1 MFERPGEEME
11 LKVYMLILLRKWWVV
26 LSVFVITLTA
36 TIVFIFTRPKI
47 YEATVTFV
55 IVPDPSLA
63 GSVVYGVDIL
73 SRQTE
78 IGNTYAE
85 IAVSRLVRQHV
96 ADDLGVSMADMA
108 GFLIDATPLAGT
120 NLLKITVQGRD
131 PQNVQNLANAIGD
144 KTVAYVEK
152 LQGIYALNLLD
163 AATLPYQPVGS
174 DKKMQIAIG
183 AVFGLVLGCGLAFF
197 LEYLQIPLFASY
209 ELNVLDEE
217 SGVYNKNFLM
227 RRLSE
232 EMARAERNAYPLSL
246 AFIDVDRTGRI
257 EALPS
262 PQARRVMIRRAAAFL
277 LHHVREEDMVARSN
291 GTVFAILLPDLREE
305 EAARVMRE
313 LEIGINS
320 MTFELERE
328 GTKLELN
335 SLSSVVTYQ
344 RNQLNSEEFFAQAQK
359 SLHSSVVGDGSN
371 RRQELLAI

>member
-1 MFERPGEEME
+1 ME
-11 LKVYMLILLRKWWVV
+11 LKVYMLILLRKWWVI
-26 LSVFVITLTA
+26 LSVFIITLTA
-36 TIVFIFTRPKI
+36 TIVFTFTRPKI

-163 AATLPYQPVGS
+163 AATLPYHPVGS
-174 DKKMQIAIG
+174 DKKMQIALG

-197 LEYLQIPLFASY
+197 LEYLQIPLFASC

-217 SGVYNKNFLM
+217 SGVYNRNFLM
-227 RRLSE
+227 RRLNE

-277 LHHVREEDMVARSN
+277 LHHVRKEDMVARSN

-305 EAARVMRE
+305 EAARVMGE

-320 MTFELERE
+320 TTFELERE

-335 SLSSVVTYQ
+335 SLSSVVSYQ
-344 RNQLNSEEFFAQAQK
+344 RNQLSSEEFFAQAQK
-359 SLHSSVVGDGSN
+359 SLHPSAVGDGSSHE
-371 RRQELLAI
+371 QEFLAI